1 MWGLSVVT
9 AVTSQ
14 NAQNVRGIWNVPE
27 DAIRLQ
33 LATLLEDFDVK
44 AFKTGMLPE
53 RETVAAVVWSL
64 PRDIPLVVD
73 PVMVAS
79 GGRPLMDPDAI
90 VELEEELIP
99 MATLVTPNLPEAE
112 VLSGNGPIR
121 SVDEMRVAGRC
132 ILEKGP
138 GYVLV
143 KGGHLPG
150 HNGPVPDLLFG
161 REREWVFYGDRLP
174 FGAHGTGCCLSAA
187 ITAYIALGK
196 DIPAACGAAKEFVGK
211 AIGNSFMTKKRMSYC
226 EPG

>member
-1 MWGLSVVT
+1 MEIPQVPCACTIAGSDPSGGAGIQSDIRTFSALGVWGLSVVT

-33 LATLLEDFDVK
+33 LVTLLEDFDVK

-64 PRDIPLVVD
+64 PGDIPLVVD

-99 MATLVTPNLPEAE
+99 RATLVTPNLPEAE

-121 SVDEMRVAGRC
+121 SLDEMRAAGRS

-150 HNGPVPDLLFG
+150 NNRPGAGP
-161 REREWVFYGDRLP
+161 
-174 FGAHGTGCCLSAA
+174 
-187 ITAYIALGK
+187 AYW
-196 DIPAACGAAKEFVGK
+196 
-211 AIGNSFMTKKRMSYC
+211 S
-226 EPG
+226 